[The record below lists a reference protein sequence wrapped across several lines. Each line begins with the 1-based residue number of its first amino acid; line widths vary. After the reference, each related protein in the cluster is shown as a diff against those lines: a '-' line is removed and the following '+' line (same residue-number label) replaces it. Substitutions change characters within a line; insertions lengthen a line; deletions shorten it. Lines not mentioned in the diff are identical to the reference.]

1 MALVVKDRVR
11 VITTTTGTSDFSLGS
26 AVTGY
31 QSFSV
36 IGNNNTTY
44 YVAVDPSTG
53 DWEVGVGTFLSAGP
67 TLTRDTILE
76 SSNAGSKVVFAA
88 GAKDV
93 FVSYPAERAVYLN
106 AAGSAV
112 DVLDIGTLGTSTA
125 NISNANITA
134 GTVATTPTSATDIAN
149 KSYVDTIASSG
160 ITYHTPVKYEVPNT
174 TGNLNATYNNGV
186 SGVGAT
192 LTNAGTKAA
201 FAPDGPTAQVGDRIL
216 IYNQTNAFENGI
228 YEVTTVGTPDPGGTN
243 WVLTRTSDANS
254 YGVKDPNKLGNGD
267 AFFITSGNTGAGET
281 YVCNTVGTI
290 TFGTTAITFVQVS
303 DATLYTA
310 GTGLTLSGTQFSIT
324 PVGTAGT
331 YGSASQVP
339 VIVTNAS
346 GQVSSVTNT
355 AIAISAGAVSGL
367 AASATTDTTNAANI
381 TSGTLPTAR
390 LSGSYTGISGVG
402 TLTAGT
408 WNASTIGA
416 AYGGTGLTSY
426 TVGDLL
432 YADTTTSLAK
442 LADVVV
448 GNALISGGVGT
459 APSWG
464 KIGLTTHVSGTL
476 GVANGGTGAATL
488 TGYVYGNGTG
498 PFTASTSIPNGAT
511 TATSANTASAIVAR
525 DASGNF
531 SAGTITAA
539 LSGNASTAT
548 SATTATNLA
557 GGSVG
562 TIPYQTA
569 AATTAMLAVG
579 TSGQYLKS
587 NGAAAPSWDNLPAVN
602 NGTLTMNV
610 AGTGLSGSATFT
622 ANQSGNSTFT
632 VSSNATSSNTASTIV
647 ARDASGNF
655 SAGTITASLSG
666 NATSATTSTNLAGGS
681 AGTVPYQSA
690 AGTTAMLAAGTA
702 GYYLQ
707 ANGAAAPSWVAPP
720 TIGNGTLT
728 MNVSGNGLSG
738 SQTFTANQSGNATY
752 TVTSNATSANTASTI
767 VFRDASGNFNAG
779 IVTATRGGYAL
790 PDTGASAQWIYL
802 GRWSGMTQAGAKLQI
817 KIVSASGFN
826 ASIAQNCLTEIYFKT
841 SNGSSFQAGSTG
853 NFFADG
859 QAWRTGPNATTP
871 STIRV
876 VETNTTTYDIYGN
889 FASYSGVNSFYTVS
903 VANGS
908 WTHSGT
914 IVTPTGNSI
923 DLPVYQILDSNNYNI
938 YAPTLTGTGASG
950 TWGIN
955 ITGNAATATTAG
967 NVNNGTLTM
976 NVSGT
981 GLSGS
986 ATFTANQAGNSTF
999 TVTSNATDLN
1009 TASTIVARNASG
1021 NFAAGTITASLS
1033 GNATSATTATN
1044 LAGGSVGTVPY
1055 QSAAGTTAMLA
1066 AGTAGQYLQSNG
1078 AAAPSWATLPTI
1090 GNGTLS
1096 MGVSGNGL
1104 SGSATFT
1111 ANQSGGAT
1119 FTVTSNATA
1128 ANTANTIAYRDAN
1141 GGFAIG
1147 YVNNNTWYN
1156 YNDNDRNAGSAT
1168 YYPNASARA
1177 VRYFFANASST
1188 GTGGNYAGVLQFNP
1202 WDGTTASTGDA
1213 SYQLA
1218 FGSTATNG
1226 NGIPQLNIRKGID
1239 TTWNSWY
1246 TILHSGNY
1254 NSYSPTLSG
1263 AGASGTWGINVT
1275 GSSSTS
1281 GDSSLLNGISAV
1293 NLYNNMGQ
1301 VHSTRTSF
1309 DATTPSYGFG
1319 YRFVQGNTNGP
1330 GTGGSQFYSWYIGL
1344 GSEYAATGAGSYGA
1358 MFAVDRASST
1368 PYLSVR
1374 FNEAN
1379 TFGVWRR
1386 IQAGY
1391 ADSSGS
1397 VTNAVTFNN
1406 GGAGGAS
1413 GSTFNGSSA
1422 LTVSYNTVGAPSTT
1436 GTNASGT
1443 WGINITGNAATAT
1456 TASNVNNGTL
1466 TMNVSGNGLSGSQT
1480 FTANQSSAATF
1491 TVTSNA
1497 TSANTASTIVFRDAS
1512 GNFSA
1517 NAVTI
1522 ASDSTISTLTIGR
1535 GAGSVASNTALGV
1548 NALSSNTTGFSN
1560 TAVGNGAL
1568 VSNTTSNSSTAI
1580 GNDAMYYMRGDS
1592 NTAIG
1597 RQAMLGSLTAA
1608 NNTGAGNVAVGF
1620 FAARTITSGNQNT
1633 ALGTNSLRNVTTGS
1647 NNVGVGGETLY
1658 NLSSQIN
1665 NVAVGFQT
1673 LYYMGGTANIGI
1685 GYLAMVGST
1694 TPANNFGSY
1703 NIALGQ
1709 EALAKVTS
1717 GSYNIAIG
1725 YQALDA
1731 NTTASSNVAIGTSTL
1746 GLATTATQ
1754 NVAVGSAALAAT
1766 TGSQNTA
1773 IGESAGTSITTGSK
1787 NTIIGRYTG
1796 NQGGLNIA
1804 TLSNYI
1810 VLSDGDG
1817 NPRGYFDNNGN
1828 YIVGADIRSTSQ
1840 NGGQMT
1846 GFRNMVI
1853 NGGMVIDQRNNG
1865 AAVVYTAATQT
1876 YVVDRF
1882 GCFGTLAGK
1891 FTIQRNQGSVTP
1903 PAGFSNYL
1911 GVTSSAATTPG
1922 ATDLYALFHKI
1933 EGFNFSRAS
1942 FGTANAQSLIL
1953 SFWVRSSLT
1962 GTFGGGCFNSAAN
1975 RNYVFSYTISAANT
1989 WERKS
1994 ITIPGDTTGT
2004 WLTDNGVGFQWW
2016 TDLGSGSS
2024 NRGAAGSWTTNVFYG
2039 VTGGASI
2046 VGTSGAT
2053 FYITGVQLEVGTA
2066 VTPFEHRNVATEF
2079 SMCQRY
2085 YEVGS
2090 DISLWSGYAV
2100 NGSTYYS
2107 LCRFATTKRASPTVV
2122 STYVAAA
2129 GFPATAPATL
2139 ANRSDQFWA
2148 SAVCN
2153 VTSNGGYFQFSW
2165 TANAEL

>member
-1 MALVVKDRVR
+1 
-11 VITTTTGTSDFSLGS
+11 
-26 AVTGY
+26 
-31 QSFSV
+31 
-36 IGNNNTTY
+36 
-44 YVAVDPSTG
+44 
-53 DWEVGVGTFLSAGP
+53 
-67 TLTRDTILE
+67 
-76 SSNAGSKVVFAA
+76 
-88 GAKDV
+88 
-93 FVSYPAERAVYLN
+93 
-106 AAGSAV
+106 
-112 DVLDIGTLGTSTA
+112 
-125 NISNANITA
+125 
-134 GTVATTPTSATDIAN
+134 
-149 KSYVDTIASSG
+149 
-160 ITYHTPVKYEVPNT
+160 
-174 TGNLNATYNNGV
+174 
-186 SGVGAT
+186 
-192 LTNAGTKAA
+192 
-201 FAPDGPTAQVGDRIL
+201 
-216 IYNQTNAFENGI
+216 
-228 YEVTTVGTPDPGGTN
+228 
-243 WVLTRTSDANS
+243 
-254 YGVKDPNKLGNGD
+254 
-267 AFFITSGNTGAGET
+267 
-281 YVCNTVGTI
+281 
-290 TFGTTAITFVQVS
+290 
-303 DATLYTA
+303 
-310 GTGLTLSGTQFSIT
+310 
-324 PVGTAGT
+324 
-331 YGSASQVP
+331 
-339 VIVTNAS
+339 
-346 GQVSSVTNT
+346 
-355 AIAISAGAVSGL
+355 
-367 AASATTDTTNAANI
+367 
-381 TSGTLPTAR
+381 
-390 LSGSYTGISGVG
+390 
-402 TLTAGT
+402 
-408 WNASTIGA
+408 
-416 AYGGTGLTSY
+416 
-426 TVGDLL
+426 VGDLL

-488 TGYVYGNGTG
+488 TGYVYGNGTSA
-498 PFTASTSIPNGAT
+498 FSASTTIPNAAT
-511 TATSANTASAIVAR
+511 TATSTNTASAIVAR

-531 SAGTITAA
+531 AAGTITAA
-539 LSGNASTAT
+539 LSGNATSATSAT

-557 GGSVG
+557 SGSAG
-562 TIPYQTA
+562 TIPYQSA
-569 AATTAMLAVG
+569 ASTTAMLAAG

-587 NGAAAPSWDNLPAVN
+587 NGAAAPSWDTLPAIG

-610 AGTGLSGSATFT
+610 SGTGLSGSTTFT
-622 ANQSGNSTFT
+622 ANQSGNSTF
-632 VSSNATSSNTASTIV
+632 
-647 ARDASGNF
+647 
-655 SAGTITASLSG
+655 
-666 NATSATTSTNLAGGS
+666 
-681 AGTVPYQSA
+681 
-690 AGTTAMLAAGTA
+690 
-702 GYYLQ
+702 
-707 ANGAAAPSWVAPP
+707 
-720 TIGNGTLT
+720 
-728 MNVSGNGLSG
+728 
-738 SQTFTANQSGNATY
+738 

-767 VFRDASGNFNAG
+767 VSRDASGNFIAG
-779 IVTATRGGYAL
+779 IVTTAWGGYAL
-790 PDTGASAQWIYL
+790 PDTGASTQWIYL

-817 KIVSASGFN
+817 KIVAAAGYN

-876 VETNTTTYDIYGN
+876 VQTNTTTYDIYGN
-889 FASYSGVNSFYTVS
+889 FATYSGVNSFYTVS

-908 WTHSGT
+908 WTNYST
-914 IVTPTGNSI
+914 TSVAPAGNFI
-923 DLPVYQILDSNNYNI
+923 DLPVYQVLDSSNYNT

-955 ITGNAATATTAG
+955 ITGNAATATTAS
-967 NVNNGTLTM
+967 NVNNGTLTLGTSGTGISGSATFTANQSGNATFTVTSNASSANNTGAIVARDASGNFAAGTITANLTGTATTATNLGAGAAGSIPYQTAANATAM
-976 NVSGT
+976 LSIGTAGQYLTVGGAGAPVWSTFPTIGGGTLTMGVSGT

-986 ATFTANQAGNSTF
+986 ATFNANQSGNATF
-999 TVTSNATDLN
+999 TVTSNATDAN

-1021 NFAAGTITASLS
+1021 NFSAGTITASLS

-1044 LAGGSVGTVPY
+1044 LAGGSAGTVPY

-1090 GNGTLS
+1090 GNGTLTLA
-1096 MGVSGNGL
+1096 VSGNGL

-1128 ANTANTIAYRDAN
+1128 ANTASTIAYRDTSS
-1141 GGFAIG
+1141 GFAIG
-1147 YVNNNTWYN
+1147 YLNNNTWYT
-1156 YNDNDRNAGSAT
+1156 YNDNDRNANSAT
-1168 YYPNASARA
+1168 YYPNASTRA
-1177 VRYFFANASST
+1177 VRYFFANSTTT

-1202 WDGTTASTGDA
+1202 WTGTTASTGDA

-1218 FGSTATNG
+1218 FGSTAANNG
-1226 NGIPQLNIRKGID
+1226 GIPQLNIRKGID

-1263 AGASGTWGINVT
+1263 AGANGTWGINVT
-1275 GSSSTS
+1275 GY
-1281 GDSSLLNGISAV
+1281 SANV
-1293 NLYNNMGQ
+1293 L
-1301 VHSTRTSF
+1301 
-1309 DATTPSYGFG
+1309 
-1319 YRFVQGNTNGP
+1319 
-1330 GTGGSQFYSWYIGL
+1330 
-1344 GSEYAATGAGSYGA
+1344 
-1358 MFAVDRASST
+1358 
-1368 PYLSVR
+1368 
-1374 FNEAN
+1374 
-1379 TFGVWRR
+1379 
-1386 IQAGY
+1386 
-1391 ADSSGS
+1391 
-1397 VTNAVTFNN
+1397 NAVTFNN

-1443 WGINITGNAATAT
+1443 WGISITGNSATAT
-1456 TASNVNNGTL
+1456 TATTADALNISNNYRVNSIGVGAAASGTAGRINATTGVFTPGTL
-1466 TMNVSGNGLSGSQT
+1466 GVSTGLTVVNGDITAYRTGGTTGVIYLSSSGSHYLYWDS
-1480 FTANQSSAATF
+1480 FNYLLGGNIALTAANYNSYSPTLTGTGASGTWGIN
-1491 TVTSNA
+1491 VTG
-1497 TSANTASTIVFRDAS
+1497 TSAN
-1512 GNFSA
+1512 
-1517 NAVTI
+1517 VTG
-1522 ASDSTISTLTIGR
+1522 T
-1535 GAGSVASNTALGV
+1535 V
-1548 NALSSNTTGFSN
+1548 
-1560 TAVGNGAL
+1560 AVGNGGTGLTSWTASGIVYASATNAL
-1568 VSNTTSNSSTAI
+1568 ANTSNFVYDATNIRLGVGGTPTTRIHSIGTGVSGSMILESTGTLNSQTTIFSFSRSNTTAMLAQTVGALQWTRKLTDATDNLAGSISLSGNNTAGSQTANMTIEALTSVALRTGGTTRATVSST
-1580 GNDAMYYMRGDS
+1580 GMVVPLDL
-1592 NTAIG
+1592 
-1597 RQAMLGSLTAA
+1597 QA
-1608 NNTGAGNVAVGF
+1608 
-1620 FAARTITSGNQNT
+1620 
-1633 ALGTNSLRNVTTGS
+1633 
-1647 NNVGVGGETLY
+1647 
-1658 NLSSQIN
+1658 
-1665 NVAVGFQT
+1665 
-1673 LYYMGGTANIGI
+1673 
-1685 GYLAMVGST
+1685 ST
-1694 TPANNFGSY
+1694 F
-1703 NIALGQ
+1703 
-1709 EALAKVTS
+1709 
-1717 GSYNIAIG
+1717 
-1725 YQALDA
+1725 
-1731 NTTASSNVAIGTSTL
+1731 
-1746 GLATTATQ
+1746 
-1754 NVAVGSAALAAT
+1754 
-1766 TGSQNTA
+1766 
-1773 IGESAGTSITTGSK
+1773 
-1787 NTIIGRYTG
+1787 
-1796 NQGGLNIA
+1796 
-1804 TLSNYI
+1804 
-1810 VLSDGDG
+1810 
-1817 NPRGYFDNNGN
+1817 
-1828 YIVGADIRSTSQ
+1828 
-1840 NGGQMT
+1840 NGGQMS

-1953 SFWVRSSLT
+1953 SFWVRSSIT

-1975 RNYVFSYTISAANT
+1975 RNYVFSYSISTANT

-1994 ITIPGDTTGT
+1994 ITIPGYTTGT

>member
-186 SGVGAT
+186 AGVGAT

-216 IYNQTNAFENGI
+216 VYNQTNAFENGI

-254 YGVKDPNKLGNGD
+254 YAVKDPNKLGNGD

-281 YVCNTVGTI
+281 YVCNTVGPI

-367 AASATTDTTNAANI
+367 AASATTDTTNANNI
-381 TSGTLPTAR
+381 TSGTLDIAR
-390 LSGSYTGISGVG
+390 ISGSYTGISGVG

-416 AYGGTGLTSY
+416 AYGGTGFASY
-426 TVGDLL
+426 AVGDLL

-498 PFTASTSIPNGAT
+498 SFTASTSIPNGAT

-602 NGTLTMNV
+602 NGTLTMAV
-610 AGTGLSGSATFT
+610 SGTGLSGSATFT
-622 ANQSGNSTFT
+622 ANQAGNSTFT
-632 VSSNATSSNTASTIV
+632 VTSNATSSNTASTIV

-655 SAGTITASLSG
+655 SASTITASLSG

-681 AGTVPYQSA
+681 AGTIPYQSA

-702 GYYLQ
+702 GFYLQ

-779 IVTATRGGYAL
+779 IVTATQGGYTL
-790 PDTGASAQWIYL
+790 PDTGVSAQWIYL

-817 KIVSASGFN
+817 KIVAAAGYN

-841 SNGSSFQAGSTG
+841 SNGSSFQAGTTG

-859 QAWRTGPNATTP
+859 QAWRTGPTATTP

-876 VETNTTTYDIYGN
+876 VQTNTTTYDIYGN
-889 FASYSGVNSFYTVS
+889 FAAYSGVNSFYTVS

-1044 LAGGSVGTVPY
+1044 LAGGSAGTVPY

-1168 YYPNASARA
+1168 YYPNASTRA
-1177 VRYFFANASST
+1177 VRYFFANSSST

-1218 FGSTATNG
+1218 FGSTAANG
-1226 NGIPQLNIRKGID
+1226 GGIPQLNIRKGID

-1254 NSYSPTLSG
+1254 NNYSPTLSG
-1263 AGASGTWGINVT
+1263 AGANGTWAINVT
-1275 GSSSTS
+1275 GY
-1281 GDSSLLNGISAV
+1281 SAYV
-1293 NLYNNMGQ
+1293 
-1301 VHSTRTSF
+1301 S
-1309 DATTPSYGFG
+1309 
-1319 YRFVQGNTNGP
+1319 
-1330 GTGGSQFYSWYIGL
+1330 
-1344 GSEYAATGAGSYGA
+1344 
-1358 MFAVDRASST
+1358 
-1368 PYLSVR
+1368 
-1374 FNEAN
+1374 
-1379 TFGVWRR
+1379 
-1386 IQAGY
+1386 
-1391 ADSSGS
+1391 
-1397 VTNAVTFNN
+1397 NAVTFNN

-1456 TASNVNNGTL
+1456 TVSRGSGNIAEVTAPGSGTYNKHVVYATAAEFGIEAALATDAVGGAKLPVVLTWRGGYAVQGGLKITGPSAAELGGNVVLHAGNYTSYVGNGTL
-1466 TMNVSGNGLSGSQT
+1466 TLGVSGNGLSGSQT

-1517 NAVTI
+1517 NAVTT

-1535 GAGSVASNTALGV
+1535 GAGSVASNTAIGV
-1548 NALSSNTTGFSN
+1548 SALSTNTTGSNN

-1568 VSNTTSNSSTAI
+1568 ISNTTTFGSTAI
-1580 GNDAMYYMRGDS
+1580 GDNAMYYMRGNS
-1592 NTAIG
+1592 NTAVG
-1597 RQAMLGSLTAA
+1597 RQAMFGSLTPA
-1608 NNTGAGNVAVGF
+1608 NNTGANNVAVGYL
-1620 FAARTITSGNQNT
+1620 AAQTITSGNYNV
-1633 ALGTNSLRNVTTGS
+1633 ALGVNSLRNVTTGTY
-1647 NNVGVGGETLY
+1647 NVGVGAETLY
-1658 NLSSQIN
+1658 NISSQLN

-1685 GYLAMVGST
+1685 GYLAMTGST

-1709 EALAKVTS
+1709 EALAGVTS

-1975 RNYVFSYTISAANT
+1975 RNYVFSYSISTANT

>member
-76 SSNAGSKVVFAA
+76 SSNAGSKVVFVA

-106 AAGSAV
+106 AAGLAV

-149 KSYVDTIASSG
+149 KTYVDTIASSG

-186 SGVGAT
+186 AGVGAT

-216 IYNQTNAFENGI
+216 VYNQTNAFENGI

-367 AASATTDTTNAANI
+367 AASATTDTTNANNI
-381 TSGTLPTAR
+381 TSGTLPIAR

-416 AYGGTGLTSY
+416 AYGGTGFASY
-426 TVGDLL
+426 AVGDLL

-498 PFTASTSIPNGAT
+498 AFTASTSIPNNAT

-525 DASGNF
+525 NASGNF

-562 TIPYQTA
+562 TIPYQSA

-602 NGTLTMNV
+602 NGTLTMV
-610 AGTGLSGSATFT
+610 TSGTGLSGSATFT

-632 VSSNATSSNTASTIV
+632 VSSNATNANTASTIV

-655 SAGTITASLSG
+655 SAGTISAALQSSTASGIQSSYQAAINTTTPGFSALYGIHFNGQTTNDYASG
-666 NATSATTSTNLAGGS
+666 ITWNGGSTTTQAQAGIYVQGSGAYGTNMYIATTDSYAVGSKTAISIDHTGLTNFVRARPTALGNVILDAGNYTS
-681 AGTVPYQSA
+681 YV
-690 AGTTAMLAAGTA
+690 
-702 GYYLQ
+702 
-707 ANGAAAPSWVAPP
+707 
-720 TIGNGTLT
+720 GNGTLT

-752 TVTSNATSANTASTI
+752 TVTSNATSVNTASTI

-779 IVTATRGGYAL
+779 IVTATRGGYTL

-817 KIVSASGFN
+817 KIVAATGYN

-841 SNGSSFQAGSTG
+841 SNGSSFQAGTTG

-876 VETNTTTYDIYGN
+876 VQTNTTTYDIYGN
-889 FASYSGVNSFYTVS
+889 FAVNSGTNSFYTVS

-923 DLPVYQILDSNNYNI
+923 DLPVYQILDSNNYNT

-967 NVNNGTLTM
+967 NVNNGTLTLAT
-976 NVSGT
+976 SGT
-981 GLSGS
+981 GISGS

-999 TVTSNATDLN
+999 TVTSNATDAN

-1021 NFAAGTITASLS
+1021 NFSAGTITASLS
-1033 GNATSATTATN
+1033 GNATTATTATN
-1044 LAGGSVGTVPY
+1044 LAGGSAGTVPY
-1055 QSAAGTTAMLA
+1055 QSAAGATAMLA
-1066 AGTAGQYLQSNG
+1066 AGTAGQYLRSNG

-1090 GNGTLS
+1090 GNGTLTLV
-1096 MGVSGNGL
+1096 VSGNGL

-1111 ANQSGGAT
+1111 ANQSGGST

-1128 ANTANTIAYRDAN
+1128 ANTASTIAYRDTN
-1141 GGFAIG
+1141 NGFAIG
-1147 YVNNNTWYN
+1147 YLNNNTWYN
-1156 YNDNDRNAGSAT
+1156 YNDNDRNANSAT

-1177 VRYFFANASST
+1177 VRYFFANSSTT

-1218 FGSTATNG
+1218 FGSTAVNG
-1226 NGIPQLNIRKGID
+1226 GGIPELNIRKGID

-1263 AGASGTWGINVT
+1263 AGANGTWGINVT
-1275 GSSSTS
+1275 G
-1281 GDSSLLNGISAV
+1281 
-1293 NLYNNMGQ
+1293 
-1301 VHSTRTSF
+1301 
-1309 DATTPSYGFG
+1309 
-1319 YRFVQGNTNGP
+1319 
-1330 GTGGSQFYSWYIGL
+1330 
-1344 GSEYAATGAGSYGA
+1344 YAAN
-1358 MFAVDRASST
+1358 V
-1368 PYLSVR
+1368 L
-1374 FNEAN
+1374 
-1379 TFGVWRR
+1379 
-1386 IQAGY
+1386 
-1391 ADSSGS
+1391 
-1397 VTNAVTFNN
+1397 NAVTFNN

-1413 GSTFNGSSA
+1413 GSTFNGSSG
-1422 LTVSYNTVGAPSTT
+1422 LTVSYNTIGAPSTT

-1443 WGINITGNAATAT
+1443 WGISITGNAATAT

-1466 TMNVSGNGLSGSQT
+1466 TMNVSGTGLSGSQT
-1480 FTANQSSAATF
+1480 FTANQSTNATFTVTSNATNANTASTIVARDASGNFSAGTITAALSGNATTATTATNLAGGSAGTVPYQSAAGTTVQLAAGASGQVLRSNGAAAPSWVNGTISGISLGSNLNTLTMNVSGTGLSGSTTYNGSAAATF

-1497 TSANTASTIVFRDAS
+1497 TNANTASTIVARDAS

-1517 NAVTI
+1517 
-1522 ASDSTISTLTIGR
+1522 G
-1535 GAGSVASNTALGV
+1535 
-1548 NALSSNTTGFSN
+1548 
-1560 TAVGNGAL
+1560 
-1568 VSNTTSNSSTAI
+1568 
-1580 GNDAMYYMRGDS
+1580 
-1592 NTAIG
+1592 
-1597 RQAMLGSLTAA
+1597 
-1608 NNTGAGNVAVGF
+1608 
-1620 FAARTITSGNQNT
+1620 TITATLSGN
-1633 ALGTNSLRNVTTGS
+1633 
-1647 NNVGVGGETLY
+1647 
-1658 NLSSQIN
+1658 
-1665 NVAVGFQT
+1665 
-1673 LYYMGGTANIGI
+1673 
-1685 GYLAMVGST
+1685 
-1694 TPANNFGSY
+1694 
-1703 NIALGQ
+1703 
-1709 EALAKVTS
+1709 
-1717 GSYNIAIG
+1717 
-1725 YQALDA
+1725 
-1731 NTTASSNVAIGTSTL
+1731 
-1746 GLATTATQ
+1746 ATTATTATNQ
-1754 NVAVGSAALAAT
+1754 SGGTVSAT
-1766 TGSQNTA
+1766 TGAFSGVVSLAAGSASAPAATRTGDTDTGLYFPAANTLA
-1773 IGESAGTSITTGSK
+1773 AAAGGSTVWNASSTFGFK
-1787 NTIIGRYTG
+1787 NRI
-1796 NQGGLNIA
+1796 
-1804 TLSNYI
+1804 
-1810 VLSDGDG
+1810 
-1817 NPRGYFDNNGN
+1817 
-1828 YIVGADIRSTSQ
+1828 
-1840 NGGQMT
+1840 
-1846 GFRNMVI
+1846 I

-1865 AAVVYTAATQT
+1865 ASVTQTVAQT
-1876 YVVDRF
+1876 YVTDRF
-1882 GCFGTLAGK
+1882 AIF
-1891 FTIQRNQGSVTP
+1891 GSVTSKFTAQQSTTAP
-1903 PAGFSNYL
+1903 TGFINSL
-1911 GVTSSAATTPG
+1911 LITSSSAYTVGTSEFFQFRQ
-1922 ATDLYALFHKI
+1922 TI
-1933 EGFNFSRAS
+1933 EGLNVADLAW
-1942 FGTANAQSLIL
+1942 GTASAQTVTL
-1953 SFWVRSSLT
+1953 SFWTRSSLT
-1962 GTFGGGCFNSAAN
+1962 GTFGGAVGNNAGN
-1975 RNYVFSYTISAANT
+1975 RSYPFTYTISAANT
-1989 WERKS
+1989 WEYKTV
-1994 ITIPGDTTGT
+1994 TIAGDTTGT
-2004 WLTDNGVGFQWW
+2004 WLTNTSGGIWLYFGLGVGS
-2016 TDLGSGSS
+2016 TYSGTA
-2024 NRGAAGSWTTNVFYG
+2024 GAWAAADYRSA
-2039 VTGGASI
+2039 TGAVSV

-2053 FYITGVQLEVGTA
+2053 FYVTGVQLERGSVATSFDFRSYGNELILCQRYFAKTFDGLTYSTGSPLVNTITGTTTRIGIPNTLVVMRA
-2066 VTPFEHRNVATEF
+2066 IPTVVVYNWAGTTGNLTEF
-2079 SMCQRY
+2079 SSGTSKLVTGVTPASTIGGGYC
-2085 YEVGS
+2085 
-2090 DISLWSGYAV
+2090 DIASLAYAV
-2100 NGSTYYS
+2100 WWSATYS
-2107 LCRFATTKRASPTVV
+2107 
-2122 STYVAAA
+2122 
-2129 GFPATAPATL
+2129 
-2139 ANRSDQFWA
+2139 
-2148 SAVCN
+2148 
-2153 VTSNGGYFQFSW
+2153 
-2165 TANAEL
+2165 AEL